1 MIIYIAG
8 PYTSGD
14 VAQNVRAAIDA
25 AEAVAAKGHTP
36 VVPHLDHFWHMIY
49 PHPWDFWLRLDLDLL
64 ALCDV
69 VLRLPG
75 SSAGADDEVAIARS
89 CGMRVFYSLDDLP

>member
-1 MIIYIAG
+1 MIVYVAG
-8 PYTSGD
+8 PYTQGD

-25 AEAVAAKGHTP
+25 AESIAAKGHTP

-49 PHPWDFWLRLDLDLL
+49 PHEYAFWLRLDMTLL
-64 ALCDV
+64 PLCDA

-75 SSAGADDEVAIARS
+75 DSPGADIEIVAAEKRGMPVYRS
-89 CGMRVFYSLDDLP
+89 LEAIP